1 MQRGIT
7 LGAMIVGAVVG
18 ASAMAVYRDVP
29 PAQLGRD
36 AARELS
42 RAAESAG
49 EMFSAD
55 RAFAHYPAV
64 DLADVAERSM
74 ASVVNISTTKVSKM
88 SEEDSPLF
96 SDPFF
101 RRFFESPQGRGV
113 PRERRSQSLGSGVI
127 VSEDG
132 IILTSNHVVEQSDEI
147 KVTLS
152 NGHEYDA
159 EIAGSD
165 PQSDLAVVRL
175 KGKVGDLE
183 PLSFGDS
190 TKLRLAETVLAI
202 GNPFGVGQTVT
213 MGIISA
219 TGRAN
224 LGITDYEDFIQTDAA
239 INPGNSGGALINVR
253 GELIGINTAI
263 VSRTGGNQ
271 GIGFAIPSDMARSI
285 MTSLLETGKV
295 DRGWLGVAIQPL
307 DRDIS
312 EALGIDQGQGV
323 LIADV
328 TEGGPAEEAG
338 LQRGDVVLS
347 VDGRAVRST
356 GELRNLIAA
365 KGAGGEVEIEV
376 LREKERQSFTV
387 ELAPQPKGMGRHGM
401 REDTEEEDEN
411 GRGKRSQDG
420 ESRRGAPSYDNVLKG
435 LTVEDLD
442 AQTRARYSVPK
453 KIKEG
458 ALVTD
463 IDRSS
468 VAGRAGVRPGD
479 VIVEADRK
487 PVSSAEDFDAIA
499 RKIDKDASVLLL
511 VARQDGTAFV
521 LLKP

>member
-1 MQRGIT
+1 MQRGMT

-18 ASAMAVYRDVP
+18 ASAMAVYRDIP
-29 PAQLGRD
+29 PSQIGRD
-36 AARELS
+36 AAREFS
-42 RAAESAG
+42 RAAETAG
-49 EMFSAD
+49 EMLGAE
-55 RAFAHYPAV
+55 RAFAHYPSV

-88 SEEDSPLF
+88 SEEDHPFF

-101 RRFFESPQGRGV
+101 RRFFESPQGRGI

-147 KVTLS
+147 KVTTS
-152 NGHEYDA
+152 DNREYDA
-159 EIAGSD
+159 EIVGSD

-175 KGKVGDLE
+175 KGKFGDLQ
-183 PLSFGDS
+183 PLPWGESS
-190 TKLRLAETVLAI
+190 KLRLADTVLAI

-213 MGIISA
+213 MGIVSA

-239 INPGNSGGALINVR
+239 INPGNSGGALINIR
-253 GELIGINTAI
+253 GELVGINTAI

-285 MTSLLETGKV
+285 MDSLVQTGKV
-295 DRGWLGVAIQPL
+295 NRGWLGVAIQPL

-328 TEGGPAEEAG
+328 TKGSPAEEAG
-338 LQRGDVVLS
+338 LKRGDVVLS
-347 VDGRAVRST
+347 VNGRAVRST
-356 GELRNLIAA
+356 GELRNLVAA
-365 KGAGGEVEIEV
+365 AGAGGEVEIEV
-376 LREKERQSFTV
+376 LREKERETFTV
-387 ELAPQPKGMGRHGM
+387 ELGAQPKNMGRRGM
-401 REDTEEEDEN
+401 PNGEDEEDA
-411 GRGKRSQDG
+411 
-420 ESRRGAPSYDNVLKG
+420 ESDSDAEERDAPDYDNVLSG
-435 LTVEDLD
+435 LRVDDITDE
-442 AQTRARYSVPK
+442 TRARFQVPK
-453 KIKEG
+453 KIEEG
-458 ALVTD
+458 ALVTGV
-463 IDRSS
+463 DRSS
-468 VAGRAGVRPGD
+468 IAGRAGIRPGD

-487 PVSSAEDFDAIA
+487 PVGSADDFEKIA
-499 RKIDKDASVLLL
+499 RKVKKDASVLLL

-521 LLKP
+521 LVKP